1 MNQTIVITPKV
12 LNALRGLPTAERQ
25 TVAIALA
32 ESLLLDGKESV
43 ACTLKPVEE
52 MIFNIL
58 HFYVQQASRRYS
70 KSAPLPA

>member
-12 LNALRGLPTAERQ
+12 LSALRGLPAAERQ

-32 ESLLLDGKESV
+32 ESLLLDSEEATVS
-43 ACTLKPVEE
+43 ALKPVEE

-58 HFYVQQASRRYS
+58 RFYVHQASSRFS
-70 KSAPLPA
+70 KTEALPA